1 MLRLNDVTIARGT
14 RILYE
19 HATAVADAADR
30 VGLVGENGAGKSTTI
45 KLIRAALRAHFPR
58 CPVRR

>member
-30 VGLVGENGAGKSTTI
+30 VGLVGLKRLVWVAIE
-45 KLIRAALRAHFPR
+45 
-58 CPVRR
+58 

>member
-30 VGLVGENGAGKSTTI
+30 VGLVGET
-45 KLIRAALRAHFPR
+45 AAAKALFLP
-58 CPVRR
+58 PFSGNSRRKQARLTRRP

>member
-30 VGLVGENGAGKSTTI
+30 VGKT
-45 KLIRAALRAHFPR
+45 AAAKALFLP
-58 CPVRR
+58 PFSGNSRRKQARLTRRP